1 MLAGLLRDG
10 PVLLDGGLSTAL
22 GEAGHDLSDALWS
35 ARLLRDDPAAI
46 ASAHRAFAEAGAQVA
61 ITASYQASVEGFA
74 RAGIERERALELIA
88 ASVALARGCGVV
100 AGSVGPYGAMLA
112 DGSEYTGEYGPVTR
126 DDLRA
131 FHAPRVAALVAAG
144 ADCLAFETIPR
155 IDEAQ
160 VLAELAEL
168 AGPCQAWLSFSCR
181 DGARLSSG
189 EPIEDAVRVAE
200 RSPQIVAVG
209 VNCTAP
215 EHVDELLE
223 RARSVTEL
231 PLVCYP
237 NSGWTW
243 DASTREWL
251 DADAHA
257 FAPSA
262 VTGWIERGAL
272 LVGGCCGIGPRGIA
286 QIAAA
291 L

>member
-1 MLAGLLRDG
+1 MLATLLRGG

-22 GEAGHDLSDALWS
+22 GEAGHDLSDELWS

-46 ASAHRAFAEAGAQVA
+46 ARAHRAFAEAGAQVA

-74 RAGIERERALELIA
+74 RAGIDRAGALALIGE
-88 ASVALARGCGVV
+88 SVRLARGYGVV

-112 DGSEYTGEYGPVTR
+112 DGSEYTGAYGPITR

-131 FHAPRVAALVAAG
+131 FHKPRIAALLAAG

-155 IDEAQ
+155 IDEAA
-160 VLAELAEL
+160 VLAEL
-168 AGPCQAWLSFSCR
+168 AGPCEAWLAFSCR
-181 DGARLSSG
+181 DGAHLASG

-200 RSPQIVAVG
+200 LNPKIVAVG
-209 VNCTAP
+209 INCTAP
-215 EHVDELLE
+215 QHIDELLE
-223 RARSVTEL
+223 RARTVTAL

-243 DASTREWL
+243 DASTKHWL
-251 DADAHA
+251 DADAHT
-257 FAPSA
+257 FSPSA
-262 VTGWIERGAL
+262 VAGWVERGAR
-272 LVGGCCGIGPRGIA
+272 LVGGCCGIGPHGIA